1 MNNWISVDERLPE
14 KYNTVLVL
22 YHAHFDDEPITEF
35 DFCTAF
41 FDGET
46 FDPKDQLFY
55 MKRTVKVTHWMPL
68 PKPPSEVTDES

>member
-1 MNNWISVDERLPE
+1 MSDWIDINDDLPE
-14 KYNTVLVL
+14 KHTNVIVL

-55 MKRTVKVTHWMPL
+55 KKRNTTVTHWMPI
-68 PKPPSEVTDES
+68 PKLPSEAQDD